1 LGNRFKKNLTRLGR
15 LIGVGYETLGHPLLT
30 HGKVVAWGFLNFPH
44 LDVLGQQTF
53 GTMLD
58 VCTKPNKQ
66 TNK

>member
-1 LGNRFKKNLTRLGR
+1 
-15 LIGVGYETLGHPLLT
+15 VGYETLGHPLLT